1 MSKVRHDRQ
10 AHGEAGF
17 AQEACWREGWGEDDP
32 SADAGQHAAPS
43 ILQGA
48 CLKGFLKGL
57 KIIPRLGHV
66 LGAVENLDGLVKS
79 LPTGEISTAKLCWF
93 CFHVL
98 VLLACGKD

>member
-1 MSKVRHDRQ
+1 M
-10 AHGEAGF
+10 
-17 AQEACWREGWGEDDP
+17 
-32 SADAGQHAAPS
+32 
-43 ILQGA
+43 
-48 CLKGFLKGL
+48 

-79 LPTGEISTAKLCWF
+79 LPIGEISTAKLCWF